1 MKVSVEMFQ
10 KQHPPQKRRSKLDA
24 YYEAILELVKNG
36 YAQNEILI
44 FLQQNDVQVSQQY
57 LSAYLRKQRDK
68 QANGVISSSSQS
80 NTDKPITA
88 TSQSEFDS
96 QPKKNIQTEKTDTLP
111 NKAESNFGKF
121 DWQNRIDVSEL
132 I

>member
-57 LSAYLRKQRDK
+57 LSAYLRKRRDI
-68 QANGVISSSSQS
+68 QSSDVITSSNQSS
-80 NTDKPITA
+80 TDKPIAA
-88 TSQSEFDS
+88 TSQSKSDS
-96 QPKKNIQTEKTDTLP
+96 QPKQNMQIEKTDTVP
-111 NKAESNFGKF
+111 SKTESNFGKF